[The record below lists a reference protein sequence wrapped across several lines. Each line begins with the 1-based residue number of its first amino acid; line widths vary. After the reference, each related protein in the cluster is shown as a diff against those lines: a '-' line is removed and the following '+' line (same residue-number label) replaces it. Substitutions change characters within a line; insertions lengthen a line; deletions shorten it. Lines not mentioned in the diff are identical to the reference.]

1 MTRPDLLSEEAI
13 RNHLE
18 LLPLWESD
26 GKKIMR
32 TSILHDFVSAIGFIN
47 AIAIHAEA
55 MDHHP
60 EIRLY
65 GWNKV
70 DISISTHDKGGLT
83 LLDMELAAK
92 IDAIT
97 F

>member
-1 MTRPDLLSEEAI
+1 MKITSFQSQQTVEEVVLKYYLVA
-13 RNHLE
+13 
-18 LLPLWESD
+18 
-26 GKKIMR
+26 KILVKL
-32 TSILHDFVSAIGFIN
+32 IVIGFIN

-65 GWNKV
+65 GWNKL

-83 LLDMELAAK
+83 LLDMDLASK

>member
-1 MTRPDLLSEEAI
+1 MSRPDLLSEEAI
-13 RNHLE
+13 HNHLG

-26 GKKIMR
+26 GKSIKR
-32 TSILHDFVSAIGFIN
+32 TCILHDFVSAIGFIN

-83 LLDMELAAK
+83 LLDMDLASK
-92 IDAIT
+92 IDAISM
-97 F
+97 

>member
-1 MTRPDLLSEEAI
+1 MSRPDLLTEEAI
-13 RNHLE
+13 RNNLG
-18 LLPLWESD
+18 LLPLWESN
-26 GKKIMR
+26 GKSIKR
-32 TSILHDFVSAIGFIN
+32 TCVLHDFVSAIGFIN

-60 EIRLY
+60 EIHLY

-70 DISISTHDKGGLT
+70 DVTISTHDKGGLT
-83 LLDMELAAK
+83 QLDMDLASK

-97 F
+97 M

>member
-1 MTRPDLLSEEAI
+1 MSRPDLLSEEAI
-13 RNHLE
+13 SHHMS
-18 LLPLWESD
+18 LLPLWQLS
-26 GKKIMR
+26 GSSINR
-32 TSILHDFVSAIGFIN
+32 TFMLQDFVSAIGFVN
-47 AIAIHAEA
+47 AVAIHAES

-60 EIRLY
+60 HIRLY

-83 LLDMELAAK
+83 ELDMHLASK
-92 IDAIT
+92 IDAIS

>member
-1 MTRPDLLSEEAI
+1 MSRPDLLSEEAI

-18 LLPLWESD
+18 LLPLWTTD
-26 GKKIMR
+26 GKKLMR
-32 TSILHDFVSAIGFIN
+32 TCILHDFVSAMGFMN

-60 EIRLY
+60 ELRLY

-70 DISISTHDKGGLT
+70 DITISTHDKGGLT
-83 LLDMELAAK
+83 ILDMELATK
-92 IDAIT
+92 IDTISA
-97 F
+97 